1 MLVIPATWKAE
12 LRKIS
17 GFQASLGKKVLRT
30 PFQQEKKKSWVW
42 SHTHLSF
49 QLQCHEIG
57 VSTPD

>member
-30 PFQQEKKKSWVW
+30 PFQQEKKKKLGVVT
-42 SHTHLSF
+42 HTPV
-49 QLQCHEIG
+49 IPVT
-57 VSTPD
+57 VS

>member
-17 GFQASLGKKVLRT
+17 GFQASLGKKFSEPHFNR
-30 PFQQEKKKSWVW
+30 KKKSWVW

-49 QLQCHEIG
+49 QLQCQEIG